1 VHRGRGQPLPSGVC
15 ASMLKI
21 GFCSFLGMAM
31 GRVQGESG
39 GCGAACGMEGVWHG
53 IGGWRRR
60 EEDVIGL
67 GGPRGSIPEFEAV
80 DLGGQLWL

>member
-1 VHRGRGQPLPSGVC
+1 
-15 ASMLKI
+15 
-21 GFCSFLGMAM
+21 MA
-31 GRVQGESG
+31 
-39 GCGAACGMEGVWHG
+39 WD
-53 IGGWRRR
+53 WRLAK